1 MVGMARRVVGDEDA
15 SCGLGLLPVFQDFDP
30 VLRHGTRLTPELLH
44 PLAVDAGGAL
54 YELRRVD
61 KVRVADLVHVES
73 RVGQHPREMS
83 RGACVVKVDVRK
95 VDLPHVFIGDA
106 TILHAGGEP
115 VEAVRRTGLD
125 EGGGSSV
132 FAKQEERGYYL
143 PCIHEVKVYN
153 LYLHLRSSLL
163 RLQAEIIQ
171 TLFVRLPARL
181 KKGKESVLDLNLMR
195 ELSVK
200 TDTKI
205 VLLVLDGL
213 GGLPMDPSG
222 QTELEAANT
231 PNLDDLAARSDLGLS
246 RPVAAG
252 VSPGSGPG
260 HLGLFGYDP
269 VRFQVGR
276 GVLSALG
283 VGFDLGESDLA
294 ARVNFA
300 TKDESG
306 RISDRR
312 AGRIPSEKGEEL
324 VGLLNENL
332 NFDGVEVFVVHEKE
346 YRAVAVFRG
355 EGLSD
360 ALADS
365 DPQRTGLEPLRVET
379 TDGSQEARK
388 SAEIANTFV
397 EQANEILADQ
407 HPANTVLVRGFGM
420 HPALPS
426 FEETYDLDAA
436 AIASYPMYK
445 GLARLA
451 GMQLLEEGEGI
462 GGEFETLK
470 ANWDDHD
477 FFFIHI
483 KPTDAAGEDG
493 DFDRKV
499 FVIEEVDAQMPM
511 LLDLGPDVL
520 AITGDHATPAK
531 LKSHS
536 WHGVP
541 FLLASPYT
549 LPTANSFGER
559 PCAGGSLG
567 VFQAEEIM
575 GFLMGHALK
584 LNRFGA

>member
-1 MVGMARRVVGDEDA
+1 
-15 SCGLGLLPVFQDFDP
+15 
-30 VLRHGTRLTPELLH
+30 
-44 PLAVDAGGAL
+44 
-54 YELRRVD
+54 
-61 KVRVADLVHVES
+61 
-73 RVGQHPREMS
+73 
-83 RGACVVKVDVRK
+83 
-95 VDLPHVFIGDA
+95 
-106 TILHAGGEP
+106 
-115 VEAVRRTGLD
+115 
-125 EGGGSSV
+125 
-132 FAKQEERGYYL
+132 
-143 PCIHEVKVYN
+143 
-153 LYLHLRSSLL
+153 
-163 RLQAEIIQ
+163 
-171 TLFVRLPARL
+171 
-181 KKGKESVLDLNLMR
+181 LDLDLMR

-200 TDTKI
+200 TDSKI
-205 VLLVLDGL
+205 VLLILDGL
-213 GGLPMDPSG
+213 GGLPLDPSG
-222 QTELEAANT
+222 QTELEAAET
-231 PNLDDLAARSDLGLS
+231 PNLDALAAHSDLGLS
-246 RPVAAG
+246 RPVTAG

-260 HLGLFGYDP
+260 HLALFGYDP

-283 VGFDLGESDLA
+283 VGFDLGENDLA

-300 TKDESG
+300 TREEGGK
-306 RISDRR
+306 ISDRR
-312 AGRIPSEKGEEL
+312 AGRIPSEKGKEL
-324 VGLLNENL
+324 VKLLNENL
-332 NFDGVEVFVVHEKE
+332 KIEGVEVFVMHEKE

-365 DPQRTGLEPLRVET
+365 DPQRTGLEPLTVEP

-388 SAEIANTFV
+388 SAGIANSFV

-426 FEETYDLDAA
+426 FDETYELTAA

-451 GMQLLEEGEGI
+451 GMQLLKEGEGI
-462 GGEFETLK
+462 PGEFETLK
-470 ANWDDHD
+470 ANWNDHD

-493 DFDRKV
+493 DFDRKAS
-499 FVIEEVDAQMPM
+499 VIEEVDAQIPG
-511 LLDLGPDVL
+511 LLDLGPDAL

-531 LKSHS
+531 LESHS

-549 LPTANSFGER
+549 LPTSNSFGER
-559 PCAGGSLG
+559 QCAGGSLG

-575 GFLMGHALK
+575 GYLMGHALK